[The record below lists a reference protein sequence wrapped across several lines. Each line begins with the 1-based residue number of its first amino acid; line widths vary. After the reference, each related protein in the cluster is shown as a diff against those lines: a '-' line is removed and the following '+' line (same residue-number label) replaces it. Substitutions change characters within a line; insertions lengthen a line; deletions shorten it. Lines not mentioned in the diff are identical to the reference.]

1 MLRILR
7 ERCLRRSASC
17 DPWTRSLLPP
27 WHLVECVDRR
37 AVDDANARQGL
48 DQFGEG
54 RPPHTVAGRRRD
66 DDRQLQSLCRFGQ
79 GDDVVLQFACRI
91 VAHAS
96 HEANLMVD
104 EDKRGVFRRKRLIR
118 ADLIGHY
125 TLLELKGLSY
135 SDDGGRNA
143 DCAAARL
150 ACCRVEELTSFH

>member
-1 MLRILR
+1 VDSIAFATVASSNALTD
-7 ERCLRRSASC
+7 ERSMMR
-17 DPWTRSLLPP
+17 T
-27 WHLVECVDRR
+27 
-37 AVDDANARQGL
+37 RQGL

-104 EDKRGVFRRKRLIR
+104 EDKCGVFGRKRLIR

-125 TLLELKGLSY
+125 ILLQLKGL
-135 SDDGGRNA
+135 
-143 DCAAARL
+143 AAATMEGTTPIAAAATCNAVAWRN
-150 ACCRVEELTSFH
+150 